1 MNNFY
6 GWAMS
11 SYLPYGRFKR
21 LKNVDGIDVN
31 SINEK
36 SSIGYI
42 ILDVYLEYPE
52 ELYLLH
58 NDYPLAPEKLANA
71 YGMLSDYCKKIA
83 HEYGIKVG
91 DGMILIPNL
100 GKKTNYVLYYRNLQ
114 SYLSLGMKLKK
125 FIRSENLSN
134 LTGWKNMLILT
145 LEKEQM
151 LLKVL
156 KKIFF

>member
-1 MNNFY
+1 
-6 GWAMS
+6 MS
-11 SYLPYGRFKR
+11 SYLPYGGFKW
-21 LKNVDGIDVN
+21 LKNVDGFDVN
-31 SINEK
+31 SISEK

-42 ILDVYLEYPE
+42 LDVDLEYPE

-71 YGMLSDYCKKIA
+71 YGMLSDYCKKIED
-83 HEYGIKVG
+83 EYGIDVG

-100 GKKTNYVLYYRNLQ
+100 GKKTNYVLYYRNLL

-134 LTGWKNMLILT
+134 LTGWKNILILT

-156 KKIFF
+156 EKIFF